1 MTSAKGTLLSMPF
14 QFKASKAPLLLSLA
28 WCTCFRVYRRGY

>member
-28 WCTCFRVYRRGY
+28 WVYLF